1 MMFALSVANPFR
13 RHRQWRSVFLLF
25 GNVRLEDDH
34 RRHLLVCRRVLRRYS
49 ATRRQWCWTS
59 AKSPHVPTQF

>member
-1 MMFALSVANPFR
+1 
-13 RHRQWRSVFLLF
+13 VFLLF